1 MLAVNVIDGSPSGKK
16 KDYSM
21 LGNTAEWPRWDQ
33 RLIAP
38 EISQAQYALSN

>member
-16 KDYSM
+16 GYSM
-21 LGNTAEWPRWDQ
+21 LGNTVEWPRWDE

-38 EISQAQYALSN
+38 EVSQAQCALSY